1 MSCRLLAAHPPA
13 PGSSTPPTGCSESTA
28 SGRSGSKLI
37 VAAADT
43 AKTTLYA
50 HFGSKDGLVVAY
62 LQRRAAERQVRL
74 ERALALHRG
83 SPVERV
89 LHLYDLLAVEVGEP
103 GYRGSPFANA
113 RVELGAEHPAA
124 AVAREHSQWL
134 LDAFT
139 GLATEAAAPDPP
151 ALAAQ
156 LLLLY
161 EAALQGGDAAA
172 RTAKTAA
179 EGLVTALPAQP
190 APTLRATTRL
200 PPGGSAEAQRLVA
213 FLNSAH
219 LPDGDDQL
227 TDDRAGPWIAGWLA
241 DASRPAPA
249 ALVGQP
255 ATAVAAAEL
264 LVVRE
269 GLRELAAVNCGDQAD
284 PHRVAQAVAQLER
297 TPLLV
302 ELASGPEP
310 RLTPATGEDRFG
322 HVDHAVAGAD
332 PTTAT
337 AHRADPTTATAHRAD
352 HAAAEAAR
360 LVIAVVACDY
370 LAVRARDEWPRIKV
384 CGSPDCRWAFV
395 DGTRNRSR
403 RWCDM
408 AGCGNRAKNR
418 AWRHR
423 QTPVTS

>member
-1 MSCRLLAAHPPA
+1 M
-13 PGSSTPPTGCSESTA
+13 
-28 SGRSGSKLI
+28 
-37 VAAADT
+37 
-43 AKTTLYA
+43 
-50 HFGSKDGLVVAY
+50 
-62 LQRRAAERQVRL
+62 
-74 ERALALHRG
+74 
-83 SPVERV
+83 
-89 LHLYDLLAVEVGEP
+89 
-103 GYRGSPFANA
+103 
-113 RVELGAEHPAA
+113 
-124 AVAREHSQWL
+124 
-134 LDAFT
+134 
-139 GLATEAAAPDPP
+139 
-151 ALAAQ
+151 AAQ

-179 EGLVTALPAQP
+179 EAL
-190 APTLRATTRL
+190 LDVRATLSRRRTYRPL
-200 PPGGSAEAQRLVA
+200 RVHRRRSPPGGSPEAQRLVA

-227 TDDRAGPWIAGWLA
+227 ADDRAGPWIAGWLA

-255 ATAVAAAEL
+255 APAAAPAEL

-269 GLRELAAVNCGDQAD
+269 GLRQLAAVNCGGQAD
-284 PHRVAQAVAQLER
+284 PHRVAQAVARLER

-302 ELASGPEP
+302 ELARARAAAHPGNRE
-310 RLTPATGEDRFG
+310 TADHGDDDDR
-322 HVDHAVAGAD
+322 
-332 PTTAT
+332 
-337 AHRADPTTATAHRAD
+337 RADPTTATAHPAD

-360 LVIAVVACDY
+360 LVIAVVAGDY
-370 LAVRARDEWPRIKV
+370 LAVRARGEWPRIKV